1 MIHKDSR
8 TAEWIAEV
16 ASKYKV
22 SDAALVEKAIRAF
35 SWSSR
40 TANARE
46 WCATTLYRT
55 IITTS
60 MRRISVSSGRRHDRF
75 TVLATQ

>member
-40 TANARE
+40 TANARA
-46 WCATTLYRT
+46 WCASAPSTTC
-55 IITTS
+55 ITSTRKTS
-60 MRRISVSSGRRHDRF
+60 GLSVRKPAKSTASV
-75 TVLATQ
+75 TP